1 VSTLV
6 LADAAVLWT
15 QPHSL

>member
-1 VSTLV
+1 VSTHV